1 MRGFFKV
8 LPLEKEPEYSLES
21 LLVCVSEP
29 GIKYCPPVL
38 YRGRENPHLQAPA
51 SVKISAV
58 KLMVVA
64 VGIP

>member
-21 LLVCVSEP
+21 LLVCV
-29 GIKYCPPVL
+29 
-38 YRGRENPHLQAPA
+38 
-51 SVKISAV
+51 KISAV